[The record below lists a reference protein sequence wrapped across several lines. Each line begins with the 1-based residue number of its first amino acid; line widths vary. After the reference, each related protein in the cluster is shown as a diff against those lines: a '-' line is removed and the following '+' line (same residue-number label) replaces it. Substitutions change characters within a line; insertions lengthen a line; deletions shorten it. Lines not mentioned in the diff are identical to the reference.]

1 MGAENK
7 SGLLGPLLMKVR
19 DGSRW
24 EEQDGLPGDLIWAD
38 FIEKVLE
45 HLQSEGVFEELL
57 PRLQGPVSLRDGVL
71 AEAYVSY
78 FLSNLGFN
86 VLRYEPEV
94 VPGTSMDLEVEYMEG
109 EAIFVEVKRPSWKGE
124 VPEEEKNERN
134 KLPKYLDGQ
143 GGSVDPSERIV
154 YELKHKVSHKLSQDK
169 PNIVAIVPDLF
180 VSPLNVPR
188 DVVIHRV
195 QNGLSDANLEYVSG
209 VLVLEPSWTTSGVVL
224 GSMFIHNP
232 EVTPLCV
239 LPDEVKA
246 VLENSGEPKDDEGKK
261 GSSGRVRAWW
271 NTHFDVTRSFSY
283 ARQNPVIVDNQTAF
297 NVAIRLEE
305 NRVKIA
311 DWIAELS
318 GVMIAIALPLL
329 LTRLQDVG
337 GATQTAFFILCVAGA
352 LLLGA
357 ALLLGIYFHYGY
369 MRTLN
374 LNAHYLYKNRG
385 EDKVPRQEFNA
396 VIDEQKRLYNRTIRY
411 GLGLQ
416 LITFCLGTIV
426 IIAAT
431 LVFGIAQLN

>member
-7 SGLLGPLLMKVR
+7 SGLPGSLLMKVR
-19 DGSRW
+19 DSSRW
-24 EEQDGLPGDLIWAD
+24 EEQDGLPGDQIWAD

-45 HLQSEGVFEELL
+45 HLQDEGVFEELL
-57 PRLQGPVSLRDGVL
+57 PRLQGPARLRDGVL

-78 FLSNLGFN
+78 YLSNLGFR

-124 VPEEEKNERN
+124 VPEEEKSERN

-154 YELKHKVSHKLSQDK
+154 YELKYKVSHKLSRDK

-180 VSPLNVPR
+180 VSPLDVPR
-188 DVVIHRV
+188 DVVVHRV
-195 QNGLSDANLEYVSG
+195 QNGLSDANLKHVSG
-209 VLVLEPSWTTSGVVL
+209 VLVLEPRWTTSGVVL
-224 GSMFIHNP
+224 SSMFINNP
-232 EVTPLCV
+232 GVKPSCA
-239 LPDEVKA
+239 LPSEVKA
-246 VLENSGEPKDDEGKK
+246 VLDDTGVQEDDEGEE
-261 GSSGRVRAWW
+261 GSTSRIRAWW

-283 ARQNPVIVDNQTAF
+283 ARENPVIVNNQTAF

-337 GATQTAFFILCVAGA
+337 GATQTTFFVLCVVGA

-357 ALLLGIYFHYGY
+357 ALFLGIYFHYGY

-374 LNAHYLYKNRG
+374 LNAHYLFKNKG
-385 EDKVPRQEFNA
+385 EDKVPRQEFNT
-396 VIDEQKRLYNRTIRY
+396 VIDEQKVFYNRTIRY
-411 GLGLQ
+411 GLGMQ
-416 LITFCLGTIV
+416 LIAFCSGTVV

-431 LVFGIAQLN
+431 LLFGIAQLN